1 MKRILKV
8 GLTGNMGCGKSE
20 VRRALSRRGYP
31 TIDADSLAK
40 QIAVSHPEAVREIK
54 ARFGDEVYHAD
65 GSLNRRLLAQKV
77 FGDADALAAL
87 NRILHPRVMQEVE
100 RQLQTLAQRG
110 EAIAVIEA
118 ALFYETGW
126 DRDMDAM
133 VVVYAPL
140 EDRIRWIMQRDGSTR
155 EQILARMAHQMPLE
169 EKVKR
174 ADFVIQNTGSLEH
187 LNMEVERLH
196 RWLQEQRQK
205 R

>member
-20 VRRALSRRGYP
+20 VRRALERLGYP

-40 QIAVSHPEAVREIK
+40 QIAVSHPGAVREIK
-54 ARFGDEVYHAD
+54 TRFGDEVYHAD
-65 GSLNRRLLAQKV
+65 GTLNRRLLAEKV
-77 FGDADALAAL
+77 FGNAEALAAL
-87 NRILHPRVMQEVE
+87 NRILHPRVMQDVD
-100 RQLQTLAQRG
+100 RQLRELAERG
-110 EAIAVIEA
+110 EAVAIIEA

-140 EDRIRWIMQRDGSTR
+140 EDRIRWIMQRDGSAR
-155 EQILARMAHQMPLE
+155 EQILARMAHQMPLK

-174 ADFVIQNTGSLEH
+174 ADFVVQNTGSLERLH
-187 LNMEVERLH
+187 EEVQRLH

-205 R
+205 K

>member
-20 VRRALSRRGYP
+20 VRRALERMGYP

-54 ARFGDEVYHAD
+54 TRFGDEVYHAD
-65 GSLNRRLLAQKV
+65 GSLNRRLLAEKV
-77 FGDADALAAL
+77 FGDAEALAAL
-87 NRILHPRVMQEVE
+87 NRILHPRVMQDVD
-100 RQLQTLAQRG
+100 RQLRELARQDKIV
-110 EAIAVIEA
+110 AIIEA

-174 ADFVIQNTGSLEH
+174 ADFVVQNTGSLKH
-187 LNMEVERLH
+187 LHEEVQRLH
-196 RWLQEQRQK
+196 RWLQAQRQK
-205 R
+205 L